1 MLTFLLYSCQFSSS
15 VNSAPSPLEQ
25 AYNVQKNLPEYLKP
39 FPHTEIPSGL
49 PDISAQTCGN
59 CHQEIYQEW
68 KTSTHAHA
76 YLDDLQFM
84 AEMSK
89 KDPNDPNS
97 DVTWMCLNCH
107 TPLINQQENL
117 IVGLENGLNHATK
130 VNNPYF
136 DASLQ
141 KEAITC
147 ASCHVREGSIIGPYG
162 NPDKLAPHPVKK
174 SDELTESNWCNQCH
188 QAQAHFKEINLGC
201 FFSTGEEHAA
211 SPYKD
216 QSCQDCHMPHIER
229 PIVTGGP
236 VRKTRYHYFGGSLI
250 PKQYQFADEVKEMEK
265 IYSSG
270 LEIELQS
277 THFESK
283 SKSWNI
289 ITKYKNARAGHY
301 LPSGDPERFLL
312 IHIEVLDS
320 KEVVLAK
327 EEIRIASEYQWW
339 PDIKKISDNRLAP
352 LEERT
357 FQMSF
362 KDQNKR
368 ATLLS
373 IRAEHWRISQKNLEY
388 HNLQDLVPAFRVVFD
403 EKYTLK
409 DTSR

>member
-1 MLTFLLYSCQFSSS
+1 MLIFLLLTCQFSSS
-15 VNSAPSPLEQ
+15 VNSAPHPLEQ
-25 AYNVQKNLPEYLKP
+25 VYSIQEDFPKYITPLPY
-39 FPHTEIPSGL
+39 TEIPNGL
-49 PDISAQTCGN
+49 PDISAKTCGN
-59 CHQEIYQEW
+59 CHKEIYQEW
-68 KTSTHAHA
+68 KISTHAHA

-89 KDPNDPNS
+89 KDPNDPTS

-107 TPLINQQENL
+107 TPLMNQQENL
-117 IVGLENGLNHATK
+117 IVGLDNGLNHPTQIK
-130 VNNPYF
+130 NPYF

-147 ASCHVREGSIIGPYG
+147 ASCHVREGSIVGPYG
-162 NPDKLAPHPVKK
+162 NPDSLAPHPVKK
-174 SDELTESNWCNQCH
+174 SDELTKSAWCNQCH

-211 SPYKD
+211 SSYKD
-216 QSCQDCHMPHIER
+216 QSCQDCHMPEIER
-229 PIVTGGP
+229 SIVAGGP

-250 PKQYQFADEVKEMEK
+250 PKQHQFANDMKEMER

-277 THFESK
+277 THFEAK

-312 IHIEVLDS
+312 IHIEFLDD
-320 KEVVLAK
+320 KEIALSK
-327 EEIRIASEYQWW
+327 EEIRIGSEYQWW
-339 PDIKKISDNRLAP
+339 PEIKKLSDNRLAP
-352 LEERT
+352 LEERM

-362 KDQNKR
+362 IDQNR
-368 ATLLS
+368 QT
-373 IRAEHWRISQKNLEY
+373 I
-388 HNLQDLVPAFRVVFD
+388 
-403 EKYTLK
+403 
-409 DTSR
+409 